1 MLWVRTFLYELKLDL
16 VKKKRGG
23 GWAVGKPTL
32 EYTAQYEHA
41 LGTSMSFQYALEK
54 FLHMEEKVHS
64 SNAVPNCTRLKNK
77 VNTKHREMR
86 APTTLNRS

>member
-1 MLWVRTFLYELKLDL
+1 M
-16 VKKKRGG
+16 
-23 GWAVGKPTL
+23 GKPTL